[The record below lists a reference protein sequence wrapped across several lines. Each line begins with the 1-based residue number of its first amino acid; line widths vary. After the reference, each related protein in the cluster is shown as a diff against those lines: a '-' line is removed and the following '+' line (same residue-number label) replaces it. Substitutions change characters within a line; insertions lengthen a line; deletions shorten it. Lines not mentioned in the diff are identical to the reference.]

1 MPEKEVE
8 ETTLELVEPLSEHMI
23 DEGVAL
29 VPTLSSAEI
38 DPWRDPLASAK
49 SLSVETDAQGDP
61 CAMAKK
67 ALLGKGAD
75 DSKPNGDYN
84 LFTHL
89 PKKGSG

>member
-8 ETTLELVEPLSEHMI
+8 ETTLELIEPLSEHMI

-38 DPWRDPLASAK
+38 DPWRDPLASTK

-67 ALLGKGAD
+67 SVTGQRSRRFQTKWRLQSVHAL
-75 DSKPNGDYN
+75 
-84 LFTHL
+84 TI
-89 PKKGSG
+89 KGSG